1 MESNAMKYLDLGI
14 LPVRHEIMKRKLSF
28 LQYIMKQE
36 ESSMIFQILKATRE
50 NPVKNDFVYTCQKYL
65 KTLEIDLSFEEIAKM
80 TKYNFKKI
88 LKEKATIAA
97 FKYLKNEQMKQKK
110 ILDIQ
115 YSKLQMQ
122 EYLADGDRN
131 TDISKLIFKA
141 RGKTLDIKLQK
152 KWKYD
157 DKLCS
162 GCKINEESGEEI
174 LACDSFG
181 QNTEKVV
188 YSGFYSSSV
197 DEQVQ
202 VAKVMS
208 RKLKV
213 RQKIREE
220 VT

>member
-1 MESNAMKYLDLGI
+1 MN
-14 LPVRHEIMKRKLSF
+14 
-28 LQYIMKQE
+28 
-36 ESSMIFQILKATRE
+36 
-50 NPVKNDFVYTCQKYL
+50 
-65 KTLEIDLSFEEIAKM
+65 KT
-80 TKYNFKKI
+80 
-88 LKEKATIAA
+88 KED
-97 FKYLKNEQMKQKK
+97 YR
-110 ILDIQ
+110 Q

-122 EYLADGDRN
+122 EYLADRN

-141 RGKTLDIKLQK
+141 SGKTLDIKFHK

-157 DKLCS
+157 DILCS
-162 GCKINEESGEEI
+162 GCKINQESGEEI

-181 QNTEKVV
+181 QNKEKVV
-188 YSGFYSSSV
+188 YSGFFSSSV
-197 DEQVQ
+197 VEQVR